1 MKLPDVQSTSPEEQ
15 IPIEKVGIKNL
26 RYPIR
31 VLDRA
36 RGFQDTVGEFN
47 LYVDLPSHF
56 KGTHMSRFVEILN
69 EFKDEIHVKN
79 INEILRKLKRNLNAR
94 CAHLEVSFPYFLEK
108 KAPVSGIPSLM
119 EYQAFMQA
127 SLSRENED
135 LVIGV
140 KVPVMTLCPCS
151 KTISQYGAHNQRGM
165 VTLAVRSHK
174 FIWLEELIEIAEDS
188 ASSPVYPL
196 LKRPD
201 EKFVT
206 EKAYENPKFV
216 EDVVRSV
223 AIKLLKRKEIYWFMV
238 EAENLESIHG
248 HNAYAYLHYPFG
260 DYSSESSISRKE

>member
-1 MKLPDVQSTSPEEQ
+1 MKLPDIQSTLPEEQ

-36 RGFQDTVGEFN
+36 KGLQATVGEFN

-56 KGTHMSRFVEILN
+56 KGTHMSRFIEILN

-79 INEILRKLKRNLNAR
+79 IEEILRKLKRRLNAR
-94 CAHLEVSFPYFLEK
+94 SAHLEVYFPYFLEK
-108 KAPVSGIPSLM
+108 KSPVTAIPSLM
-119 EYQAFMQA
+119 EYQAFMLA
-127 SLSRENED
+127 SLTARKVD
-135 LVIGV
+135 LVLGV

-151 KTISQYGAHNQRGM
+151 KSVSEYGAHNQRGIIS
-165 VTLAVRSHK
+165 VAIRSKK
-174 FIWLEELIEIAEDS
+174 FIWLEELIEMAESS

-201 EKFVT
+201 EKYVT

-216 EDVVRSV
+216 EDVVRGL
-223 AIKLLKRKEIYWFMV
+223 AFKLLERKEIFWFTV
-238 EAENLESIHG
+238 EAENMESIHG
-248 HNAYAYLHYPFG
+248 HNAYAFIRYPFES
-260 DYSSESSISRKE
+260 YSSESSISK